1 MDVGGNS
8 WVEVLRATKRG
19 EGPVAGASGTSG
31 EATVSETDAHLEI
44 VLPDDE
50 DDEGGVPD
58 RRERSQILLVEDDAR
73 FAELVERI
81 LADGA
86 PEFEI
91 LHAPRITAALARL
104 ARHPIRLILTDLNLP
119 DSTGA
124 GTVRHLNRAAPN
136 VPLVVLS
143 GNSDLE
149 VTLECIRDGAEEFVV
164 KRALDAPGLIR
175 LIRITLERRHRLA
188 LHWAAEYDDPI
199 TGVKGPAAL
208 EAVGRQLLKLAD
220 RTGIPISVL
229 SLQSKV
235 REGPVVGEGQRII
248 EVAAILRSTLRRC
261 DVIARVEPTE
271 LAVIL
276 VGDRPGSHL
285 ATDRLAGVLVP
296 VAGGQLQMGI
306 ASYDRHHPE
315 SIQLL
320 LARARNALRPVEA

>member
-1 MDVGGNS
+1 MGVGGDS

-19 EGPVAGASGTSG
+19 EIPV
-31 EATVSETDAHLEI
+31 TVANGSSDESTVNETRGHLEI
-44 VLPDDE
+44 VLPDDDAD
-50 DDEGGVPD
+50 DDEAVPD
-58 RRERSQILLVEDDAR
+58 PGGRSQILLVEDDAR

-81 LADGA
+81 LGDGA

-104 ARHPIRLILTDLNLP
+104 ARHPVRLILTDLSLP

-149 VTLECIRDGAEEFVV
+149 VALECIRDGAEEFVV

-175 LIRITLERRHRLA
+175 LIRITLERRHRMSM
-188 LHWAAEYDDPI
+188 HWAAEYDDPI

-235 REGPVVGEGQRII
+235 RGAPVVGEGQRII
-248 EVAAILRSTLRRC
+248 ELAAVLRSTLRRC
-261 DVIARVEPTE
+261 DVIARVEANE

-276 VGDRPGSHL
+276 VGDRPRSHL
-285 ATDRLAGVLVP
+285 TTDRLAGVLVP
-296 VAGGQLQMGI
+296 VAAGLQMGI
-306 ASYDRHHPE
+306 ASYDRHHAE
-315 SIQLL
+315 SIPML